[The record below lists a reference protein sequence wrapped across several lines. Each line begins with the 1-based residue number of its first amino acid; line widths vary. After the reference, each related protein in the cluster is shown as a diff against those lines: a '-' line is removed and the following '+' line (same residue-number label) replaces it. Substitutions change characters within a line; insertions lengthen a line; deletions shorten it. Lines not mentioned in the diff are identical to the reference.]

1 MKFTRAD
8 RSLIA
13 WTLYFSVLFN
23 LFACGIGHGQMMGLQ
38 LNGIGG
44 AFCSAM
50 GTPGPTLKTD
60 YSDASIAGWDSLQTC
75 PVCAAAVVC
84 LALSLVI
91 GCCWRSPARAATTA
105 NCAARRHLATAG
117 PRPTRAP
124 PPCWP
129 DPTRQPCRCP
139 YRHTPA
145 PLRGGAVGSPAEF
158 AQ

>member
-1 MKFTRAD
+1 MKFTRAN

-91 GCCWRSPARAATTA
+91 GWLLAFTRTRRYHRELRSK
-105 NCAARRHLATAG
+105 
-117 PRPTRAP
+117 AP
-124 PPCWP
+124 PRYCWP
-129 DPTRQPCRCP
+129 SANPR
-139 YRHTPA
+139 A
-145 PLRGGAVGSPAEF
+145 SPLLA
-158 AQ
+158 